1 MRNAYL
7 HTDLKMEMVT
17 NEIEKFAKKHEEGL
31 LHHVNVEA
39 IQVLDNSE
47 LARRLNL
54 LTPNVNYSGRTA
66 PITSK
71 VAFYIFIQQI

>member
-1 MRNAYL
+1 MPLLSNAL
-7 HTDLKMEMVT
+7 LGLWLGLCLSNLPME
-17 NEIEKFAKKHEEGL
+17 L
-31 LHHVNVEA
+31 LVVKV
-39 IQVLDNSE
+39 ILMG
-47 LARRLNL
+47 RFFNL